1 MRVLI
6 IGEDNDLNRSV
17 ATYLKREN
25 YSCEVV
31 NNMATGSR
39 QVESFAR
46 QVESFARQIGSL
58 DYDCVVLDFSPFH
71 EDGYRILRQLC
82 SHRSG
87 SGLIVLSAASSVEEC
102 IAGLNLGADDY
113 LPKPVSLPELTA
125 RITAV
130 IRRRRFQGLNLVTIN
145 ELVIDMGAKVALV
158 NKEPLDLT
166 RKEFDLLLCLVCN
179 KNRVMSKNVLS
190 GYMAHGPSYSHE
202 GYSYV
207 YNHIKNLKKKLAEAG
222 CKDYIRSI
230 YGRGYKFSET
240 EP

>member
-1 MRVLI
+1 MRVLL
-6 IGEDNDLNRSV
+6 IGEDNNLIRSV

-31 NNMATGSR
+31 NDVAAGSL
-39 QVESFAR
+39 
-46 QVESFARQIGSL
+46 QIGSL
-58 DYDCVVLDFSPFH
+58 DYDCVVLDLPSFDK
-71 EDGYRILRQLC
+71 EGCRILRQLC

-87 SGLIVLSAASSVEEC
+87 SGLIVLSAVSSIEEC
-102 IAGLNLGADDY
+102 IAWLNLGADDY

-130 IRRRRFQGLNLVTIN
+130 IRRRRFQGLNLVTCN
-145 ELVIDMGAKVALV
+145 ELIVDVGAKVALV

-190 GYMAHGPSYSHE
+190 GHIAHGPSYSHE
-202 GYSYV
+202 GYGYV
-207 YNHIKNLKKKLAEAG
+207 YNHIKNLKKKLAKAG

-230 YGRGYKFSET
+230 YGLGYKFSET